1 MSDEATI
8 AEIKAQAIALRHQAQ
23 RLGVVVTISLEPLQP
38 LRMGNYEMVVD
49 VRKARGQ
56 Q

>member
-1 MSDEATI
+1 MSDAASIE
-8 AEIKAQAIALRHQAQ
+8 EIREQAIALTQRAQ
-23 RLGVVVTISLEPLQP
+23 CLGVVVTISLEPLQP
-38 LRMGNYEMVVD
+38 LRMGNYQMVVD